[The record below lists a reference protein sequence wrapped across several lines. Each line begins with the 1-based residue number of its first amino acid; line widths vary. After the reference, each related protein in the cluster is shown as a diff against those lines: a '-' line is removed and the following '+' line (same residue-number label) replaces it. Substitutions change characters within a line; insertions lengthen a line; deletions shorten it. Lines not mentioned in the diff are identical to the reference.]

1 MDVPEPVT
9 DQLGEESVTTH
20 VDLGGGDAV
29 FTTPTRTLLYRSEGI
44 LRDESVETFPHD
56 VDRLELSTGRRKVT
70 IALSTPEDRWEFSV
84 PGAAEREVLE
94 AVLQGILREAGLV
107 DPEESVRAV
116 YRFSELTLVV
126 TDARLFKHVGG
137 AVWAPDHEEL
147 PFADAT
153 RVEFEA
159 GTRNSQLV
167 VALEGRTHRVKLPA
181 DDVDAVRRTV
191 EEAFFDFHD
200 VDSLAEL
207 NAKLAPEEDEEAFD
221 FDGES
226 ETAGA
231 EDGQPATDLRL
242 DVGGESTTSGDGHST
257 ARDVDGEDVEARLAA
272 LEAAVEHQ
280 TELIEAQQDLLEQLV
295 DELRR
300 GR

>member
-9 DQLGEESVTTH
+9 DQLGEESVTAR

-56 VDRLELSTGRRKVT
+56 VDRLELSVGRRKVT
-70 IALSTPEDRWEFSV
+70 IGLSTPEDDWEITV
-84 PGAAEREVLE
+84 PESAEQEVLE
-94 AVLQGILREAGLV
+94 AVLEGILGAAGRIE
-107 DPEESVRAV
+107 PEEPVRAV

-126 TDARLFKHVGG
+126 TDARLFKHVGN

-153 RVEFEA
+153 RVEFEE

-167 VALEGRTHRVKLPA
+167 VAVEGRAHRVKLPA
-181 DDVDAVRRTV
+181 ADVDAVRRTV
-191 EEAFFDFHD
+191 EEALFDYHD
-200 VDSLAEL
+200 VDSLEAL
-207 NAKLAPEEDEEAFD
+207 NAKLTPDEEGESAESFEFEDESGTTDE
-221 FDGES
+221 G
-226 ETAGA
+226 GPA
-231 EDGQPATDLRL
+231 EDLRL
-242 DVGGESTTSGDGHST
+242 DVG
-257 ARDVDGEDVEARLAA
+257 GEDVEARLAA
-272 LEAAVEHQ
+272 LEEAVEHQ
-280 TELIEAQQDLLEQLV
+280 TELIEEQQELLERLV

>member
-20 VDLGGGDAV
+20 VDLGGGDAL
-29 FTTPTRTLLYRSEGI
+29 FTTPTRTLLYHSEGI
-44 LRDESVETFPHD
+44 LRDESVEAFPHD

-70 IALSTPEDRWEFSV
+70 IALSTPEDRWEFTV
-84 PGAAEREVLE
+84 PDAAEREVVE
-94 AVLQGILREAGLV
+94 AVLQGILREAGLI
-107 DPEESVRAV
+107 DSEESVRAV

-167 VALEGRTHRVKLPA
+167 VAVDGRAHRVKLPA

-200 VDSLAEL
+200 VDSLAAL
-207 NAKLAPEEDEEAFD
+207 NAVLAPEDEDEDAAEPVEEEAATD
-221 FDGES
+221 S
-226 ETAGA
+226 
-231 EDGQPATDLRL
+231 QSATDLRL
-242 DVGGESTTSGDGHST
+242 DVGDDATAPDVGGDG
-257 ARDVDGEDVEARLAA
+257 VEARLAA
-272 LEAAVEHQ
+272 LEEAVEHQ